1 MCPCK
6 EGRIGAFVTVLF
18 LCLALE
24 WWGDLPSMLAQL
36 KAGVPLAIGWA
47 IFAGCG
53 VVLLLDG
60 IRQALSH
67 DDGFDGG
74 SFIWSVG
81 VIGLA
86 FYGLSH
92 HWYLTDGSSVQTSRA
107 LWFSWM
113 ASNAFNIWLQLRG
126 QLRGLRLP
134 RFPLYRHRNARRAP
148 PCAVAVASRLS
159 RNSRVSASM
168 PMISRACWLALPA
181 RPRRDHWRS
190 ASLDGPP
197 NYPLG
202 IAAAER
208 LRSDDEAHGVRHPP
222 GDVEALEDYGR
233 ERLIIGIDAEPQGA
247 RENHGQDQPTECR
260 T

>member
-92 HWYLTDGSSVQTSRA
+92 HWYLTDGSSVQTS
-107 LWFSWM
+107 
-113 ASNAFNIWLQLRG
+113 
-126 QLRGLRLP
+126 
-134 RFPLYRHRNARRAP
+134 
-148 PCAVAVASRLS
+148 
-159 RNSRVSASM
+159 
-168 PMISRACWLALPA
+168 
-181 RPRRDHWRS
+181 
-190 ASLDGPP
+190 
-197 NYPLG
+197 
-202 IAAAER
+202 
-208 LRSDDEAHGVRHPP
+208 
-222 GDVEALEDYGR
+222 
-233 ERLIIGIDAEPQGA
+233 
-247 RENHGQDQPTECR
+247 
-260 T
+260 